1 MYFCN
6 IMAERINIRNKK
18 AYHDFFIEDKFEA
31 GIQLYGTEIKSIRA
45 GKVGLT
51 DSYCV
56 LLPMPG
62 KAERKEMWIKM
73 NISEY
78 SHGNLNNH
86 EPRRDRK
93 LLLKAREISKIERKT
108 QGKGT
113 SVIPLRIYIN
123 EKGLAKVEIAIAT
136 GKKQFD
142 KRETLKQ
149 NDSKREMDRV
159 MKKNN

>member
-1 MYFCN
+1 
-6 IMAERINIRNKK
+6 MADKINIKNKK
-18 AYHDFFIEDKFEA
+18 AFHDFFIEEKFDA
-31 GIQLYGTEIKSIRA
+31 GIVLYGTEIKAIRA
-45 GKVGLT
+45 GKAGLT

-56 LLPMPG
+56 LLPIPG
-62 KAERKEMWIKM
+62 NAERKELWIKM

-93 LLLKAREISKIERKT
+93 LLLKAREIKKLDRKT
-108 QGKGT
+108 QGKGV
-113 SVIPLRIYIN
+113 SIIPLRIYIN
-123 EKGLAKVEIAIAT
+123 EKGFAKVEIAIAT

-149 NDSKREMDRV
+149 SDSKRELDRV
-159 MKKNN
+159 MKKHN

>member
-1 MYFCN
+1 MS
-6 IMAERINIRNKK
+6 EKINIKNKK
-18 AYHDFFIEDKFEA
+18 AFHDFFIEEKFDA
-31 GIQLYGTEIKSIRA
+31 GIVLYGTEIKAIRA
-45 GKVGLT
+45 GKAGLT

-62 KAERKEMWIKM
+62 KPERKELWIKM

-93 LLLKAREISKIERKT
+93 LLLKAREIKKLERKT
-108 QGKGT
+108 QGKGV
-113 SVIPLRIYIN
+113 SIIPLRVYIN
-123 EKGLAKVEIAIAT
+123 EKGLAKVEISIAT

-149 NDSKREMDRV
+149 SDSKRELDRV
-159 MKKNN
+159 MKKNV